1 MKKLFLFL
9 LSIIL
14 SLGYASAQT
23 RYYVK
28 QDGSDWAQGDSWASA
43 YETLTMAYNAAV
55 AGDEIWIAGGEY
67 DGIYTIIDEVNTYG
81 GFAGTETSIDER
93 EKVQSGEAWE
103 FVHPTVLTSS
113 SGGYIFSTSAAGT
126 SIFDGL
132 TLKGTEDV
140 ISGNKGFNIANGG
153 NNKGYIIRNCIV
165 RDFNSAHDG
174 GGMNIR
180 AKTEIANCFI
190 TNNTANKGGGAYL
203 DCVTI
208 HHSKITNNSVSTTA
222 ENPLNSG
229 VGGGGGLLMANTS
242 PGCVAY
248 NCWIE
253 GNTASFGGG
262 LVVRNGSKAYN
273 CIIVN
278 NTASQ
283 SGGGLSFDQRDN
295 GGAVFNVTIANNT
308 AQHVDGSGG
317 VCFSADAVNRK
328 QDVYNSILYNNKNG
342 SGDVINLGI
351 FLKPDVEAS
360 AEPYF
365 MNNIIDDLEDNYFFA
380 IDESCIAEPNG
391 ANLFEDEVS
400 YVTKSGFP
408 GQNKGIVTSDLPA
421 EDITGKARVIKN
433 IVDIGPYEMEEKE
446 QVILPNSQGVIFVDI
461 NTTVSDDPSVTEE
474 IGSSWA
480 TAVASPIVALNG
492 ALKYLAENSDKAL
505 QLWFKAGT
513 YENISIELKDSISFY
528 GGFAGTETTLAE
540 RAKGN
545 KPWIYTHETVLRGI
559 GTNRTAG
566 SDAITSAAVLK
577 QAGEFTS
584 PVVVDGFTITNGEH
598 GVSFVSGGNTTLCN
612 SIIRENGNADAVTTI
627 STGATGIDGGGIAIR
642 GGTFVVKDCLIENN
656 RAKNGGG
663 IIIANDAPSLV
674 ERCTIRD
681 NKALTTISGDGVMYN
696 FIESSTSVFGW
707 GGGVFNQ
714 GGTVNNCLIEG
725 NESFAGGGILVRD
738 DLSQYNNCI
747 IVNNKA
753 IFGGGVGYD
762 SRGGNVPSNAGIYN
776 ALIANN
782 TVVPASY
789 YADYLTNGAVP
800 EAEAGLCAGAYFTS
814 LEQVIYNSIFTGN
827 KDADQAI
834 SITHASHDYDASLKY
849 AIVDDEHIYLN
860 DGTLD
865 VSPSSITYDADW
877 RITSTGFP
885 GRNAGYGGDATIGGN
900 PTTTDYAGNVRVY
913 EGSIDIGPYEID
925 APSQSSINRP
935 TNDVQGTVID
945 VRYYNLQGIEIAEPV
960 RGEVY
965 IEKKIYDTREVVIE
979 KRLKN

>member
-14 SLGYASAQT
+14 SLGYAGAQT
-23 RYYVK
+23 RYYVNG
-28 QDGSDWAQGDSWASA
+28 QTGSNYGQGVSWGDAFAELTTA
-43 YETLTMAYNAAV
+43 YDMAV

-67 DGIYTIIDEVNTYG
+67 DGIYTIIDGVNIYG
-81 GFAGTETSIDER
+81 SFAGTETSIDER
-93 EKVQSGEAWE
+93 EKVTDGEAWE
-103 FVHPTVLTSS
+103 FAHPTVLTSS
-113 SGGYIFSTSAAGT
+113 SGGYIFTTSAAGT

-132 TLKGTEDV
+132 TLKGTEGV
-140 ISGNKGFNIANGG
+140 TSGNKGFNIANGG
-153 NNKGYIIRNCIV
+153 NNKGYTIRNCII

-174 GGMNIR
+174 GGLNIR
-180 AKTEIANCFI
+180 AKTEIANCLI

-203 DCVTI
+203 DCTTI
-208 HHSKITNNSVSTTA
+208 HHCKITNNSAATTA
-222 ENPLNSG
+222 SEPLNSG
-229 VGGGGGLLMANTS
+229 VGGGGGLLMANTA

-253 GNTASFGGG
+253 RNTASFGGG
-262 LVVRNGSKAYN
+262 LVVRAGSKAYN

-283 SGGGLSFDQRDN
+283 SGGGLAFDQRDN

-308 AQHVDGSGG
+308 AQHIDGSGG
-317 VCFSADAVNRK
+317 ICFSADAANRK
-328 QDVYNSILYNNKNG
+328 QDVYNSILYKNKNG
-342 SGDVINLGI
+342 SGEVINLGI
-351 FLKPDVEAS
+351 FLSKAEAS
-360 AEPYF
+360 TNHYF
-365 MNNIIDDLEDNYFFA
+365 MNNILDDPENYLLF
-380 IDESCIAEPNG
+380 IDESCINESNG
-391 ANLFEDEVS
+391 TNLFEDEVS
-400 YVTKSGFP
+400 YVTKPGFP
-408 GQNKGIVTSDLPA
+408 GQNKGLVTTDLPA

-446 QVILPNSQGVIFVDI
+446 QVILPNSQGVIFVDL
-461 NTTVSDDPSVTEE
+461 NTTVSDDPYVIEE
-474 IGSSWA
+474 IGSTWA
-480 TAVASPIVALNG
+480 TAVASFATALSG
-492 ALKYLAENSDKAL
+492 ALKYQAENPEASL

-513 YENISIELKDSISFY
+513 YENISIELKDGISLY

-540 RAKGN
+540 RTKGN
-545 KPWIYTHETVLRGI
+545 KPWIYTHETVLQGVGRD
-559 GTNRTAG
+559 RTAG
-566 SDAITSAAVLK
+566 SDLISSTAVLK
-577 QAGEFTS
+577 QAAEFTS
-584 PVVVDGFTITNGEH
+584 PVVIDGFTITNGEH
-598 GVSFVSGGNTTLCN
+598 GVSFISGGNTTLCN
-612 SIIRENGNADAVTTI
+612 SIIRENGNADATTTS

-714 GGTVNNCLIEG
+714 GGAVNNCLIEG

-762 SRGGNVPSNAGIYN
+762 SRGGNVSANAGIYN
-776 ALIANN
+776 ALIADNM
-782 TVVPASY
+782 VLPASY

-800 EAEAGLCAGAYFTS
+800 ETTAGLCAGAYFTS
-814 LEQVIYNSIFTGN
+814 QGQVIYNSIFTGN
-827 KDADQAI
+827 KDANQTI
-834 SITHASHDYDASLKY
+834 SITHALHDYDASLKY
-849 AIVDDEHIYLN
+849 AIVDDEQISLS

-885 GRNAGYGGDATIGGN
+885 GRNAGYGGDEMTGGN
-900 PTTTDYAGNVRVY
+900 PTTTDYAGNVRVH

-935 TNDVQGTVID
+935 TDDVQGTVID

-960 RGEVY
+960 RGEIY
-965 IEKKIYDTREVVIE
+965 IEKKIYDTREVVIG